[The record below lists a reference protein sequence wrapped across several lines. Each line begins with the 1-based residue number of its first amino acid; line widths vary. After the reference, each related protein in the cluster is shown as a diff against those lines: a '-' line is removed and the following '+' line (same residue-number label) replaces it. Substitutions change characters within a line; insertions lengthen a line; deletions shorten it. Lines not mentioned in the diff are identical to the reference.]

1 MDYTLQN
8 RSALLS
14 DIDKDNDKDN
24 EKSKFLKVQCIITLA
39 MKVTGHYHL
48 PTKHK
53 YFFQHLY
60 HSNTSV
66 SGKMLFINKNRAKIY
81 KPHIFSFSV

>member
-14 DIDKDNDKDN
+14 DIDKDNNKDN

-39 MKVTGHYHL
+39 MKVTGAL
-48 PTKHK
+48 
-53 YFFQHLY
+53 
-60 HSNTSV
+60 
-66 SGKMLFINKNRAKIY
+66 
-81 KPHIFSFSV
+81 SFTDET

>member
-24 EKSKFLKVQCIITLA
+24 KISKFLKVQCIITLA
-39 MKVTGHYHL
+39 MKVTGAL
-48 PTKHK
+48 
-53 YFFQHLY
+53 
-60 HSNTSV
+60 
-66 SGKMLFINKNRAKIY
+66 
-81 KPHIFSFSV
+81 SFTDET

>member
-14 DIDKDNDKDN
+14 DIDKDKDN

-81 KPHIFSFSV
+81 IPHIFSFSV